1 MIPVPFGTATRA
13 DIVSDYL
20 DSNWSPYKNQ
30 AIGDIWL
37 SQDLDKCS
45 LLQDFALWGQLMI
58 LEEPF

>member
-1 MIPVPFGTATRA
+1 MIPVPFGTAARA
-13 DIVSDYL
+13 DIVSDYV